1 MIDHDSSH
9 NRIHLPASP
18 ACGRWETMLVDAL
31 DQQLS
36 AEDQA
41 FFDEHKATCAN
52 CSALL
57 DQSSCGRQ
65 WLACLDAAPEPPA
78 GLVES
83 ILRQTGPGL
92 LAAAPLPQVV
102 GAAATPVWHP
112 PTGPMAWLR
121 RLSEPRLMMTAAM
134 AFFSITLTLSLT
146 RTQLQQMHTADLNPG
161 SMRAALE
168 RRIATASTPV
178 VRYYDHLRFLYEV
191 ESRVHEMQ
199 QHSTDNAPTGQK
211 PGGGSQLRP
220 GQQLPGQGGSPDPHF
235 APQQTVNP
243 PLLIES
249 QDPVEATLQPGP
261 DPNPDDTLEHHSDRI
276 SVAQPATALERSQ
289 PCSA

>member
-1 MIDHDSSH
+1 MTDRDSSMSRE
-9 NRIHLPASP
+9 RIQLPASP

-31 DQQLS
+31 DNQLS

-41 FFDEHKATCAN
+41 FFEQHRATCAN
-52 CSALL
+52 CAALF

-65 WLACLDAAPEPPA
+65 WLACLDSPPEPA
-78 GLVES
+78 ADLVDR
-83 ILRQTGPGL
+83 ILRHVGPGL
-92 LAAAPLPQVV
+92 FVPAPVAAGAVV
-102 GAAATPVWHP
+102 MPPVWQQ
-112 PTGPMAWLR
+112 PTGRLAWLR
-121 RLSEPRLMMTAAM
+121 RFAEPRLMMTAAM
-134 AFFSITLTLSLT
+134 AFFSIALTLSLT
-146 RTQLQQMHTADLNPG
+146 RAQLRAVHATDINPG

-178 VRYYDHLRFLYEV
+178 VRYYDHLRLLYEI

-199 QHSTDNAPTGQK
+199 QHSTDNAPAAQ
-211 PGGGSQLRP
+211 PGKSGGSQLAP
-220 GQQLPGQGGSPDPHF
+220 GDRPDPRT

-249 QDPVEATLQPGP
+249 EDPIEATLQPGP
-261 DPNPDDTLEHHSDRI
+261 ETNRELDSPTDLHAAVRSAAV
-276 SVAQPATALERSQ
+276 SERSQ

>member
-1 MIDHDSSH
+1 MADLDHD
-9 NRIHLPASP
+9 RIHLPASP

-31 DQQLS
+31 DNQLS

-41 FFDEHKATCAN
+41 FFEQHRAVCPN
-52 CSALL
+52 CSALY

-65 WLACLDAAPEPPA
+65 WLACLEPSPEPA
-78 GLVES
+78 ADLVER
-83 ILRQTGPGL
+83 ILRHAGPGL
-92 LAAAPLPQVV
+92 FATPPVAAAAGVV
-102 GAAATPVWHP
+102 AMPPVWQQP
-112 PTGPMAWLR
+112 SGRLAWLR
-121 RLSEPRLMMTAAM
+121 RFTEPRLMMTAAM
-134 AFFSITLTLSLT
+134 AFFSIALTLSLT
-146 RTQLQQMHTADLNPG
+146 RAQLRAVHATDINPG

-178 VRYYDHLRFLYEV
+178 VRYYDHLRLLYEI

-199 QHSTDNAPTGQK
+199 QHSTGSAPAAQ
-211 PGGGSQLRP
+211 PGKSGGSQL
-220 GQQLPGQGGSPDPHF
+220 LPGDRPDPRT

-249 QDPVEATLQPGP
+249 ADPMEDQLEATLQPGP
-261 DPNPDDTLEHHSDRI
+261 EAGPANNPETDLHAAAYLAAI
-276 SVAQPATALERSQ
+276 PERSQ